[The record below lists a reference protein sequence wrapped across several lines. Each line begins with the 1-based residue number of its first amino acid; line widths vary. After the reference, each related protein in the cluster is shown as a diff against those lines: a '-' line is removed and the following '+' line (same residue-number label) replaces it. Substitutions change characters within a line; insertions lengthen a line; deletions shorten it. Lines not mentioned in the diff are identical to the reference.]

1 MALPDK
7 LHSQGTHALFIF
19 LEVGHSLNSNSSAS
33 TGIQGGLTEDACRGW
48 AVRKGVQFPS
58 GIVFCS
64 LPCRAATKTI
74 ACVLFTHAPILGAR
88 PEAAHWGAGGGSCT
102 PPCQSFKENSLEEA
116 LINCSPCQSARWA
129 DWTNRGRARSV
140 LAWVGVSCLA

>member
-1 MALPDK
+1 MVLPDK

-19 LEVGHSLNSNSSAS
+19 LEVGHSLNSNSSVS

-64 LPCRAATKTI
+64 LPCRAASKTI

-88 PEAAHWGAGGGSCT
+88 PEPAHWGTGGGAGQLH
-102 PPCQSFKENSLEEA
+102 PPMPIFQGKQPGGSLDQLFTLQVHTLGRLDEQRK
-116 LINCSPCQSARWA
+116 SPLCA
-129 DWTNRGRARSV
+129 G
-140 LAWVGVSCLA
+140 VGGS

>member
-88 PEAAHWGAGGGSCT
+88 PEAAHWGAGGGGSCT
-102 PPCQSFKENSLEEA
+102 PPMPIFQGKQPGGSLDQLFPLPVRTLGRLDEQRK
-116 LINCSPCQSARWA
+116 SPLCAGMGGS
-129 DWTNRGRARSV
+129 
-140 LAWVGVSCLA
+140 